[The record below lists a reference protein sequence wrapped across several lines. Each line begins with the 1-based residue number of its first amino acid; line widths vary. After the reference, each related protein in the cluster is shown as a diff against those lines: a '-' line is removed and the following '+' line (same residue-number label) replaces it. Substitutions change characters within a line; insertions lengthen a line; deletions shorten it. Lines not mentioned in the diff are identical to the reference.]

1 MKKKKKNWL
10 CGDIDNVF
18 FFFFS
23 VLFLFLF
30 GFVFVFSEQNKNT
43 FTWKYH
49 TFTELCMFPWNML
62 NSKMAAVTIAM
73 VVNSNYKATYFN
85 LSTSGACIKVVCQL
99 KSGKLE
105 KKYVIGREF
114 P

>member
-1 MKKKKKNWL
+1 
-10 CGDIDNVF
+10 
-18 FFFFS
+18 
-23 VLFLFLF
+23 
-30 GFVFVFSEQNKNT
+30 
-43 FTWKYH
+43 
-49 TFTELCMFPWNML
+49 
-62 NSKMAAVTIAM
+62 MAAATIAM